1 MQILVTGGHGSVGR
15 DLVPLLSDQG
25 HRVVVLDPEPRSG
38 EAPLGGVRWV
48 RGAVG
53 EREARAEALRGCQ
66 AVVHLAWSFADDL
79 ATLLDRDLRPH
90 LELLQA
96 AREAGVRQFV
106 YASSAVV
113 YGKPARSPIDEEHP
127 LRVLEA
133 RKPGY
138 GVAKEFAE
146 KLTLLFDRSGGPPS
160 TVLRF
165 WWAFGRE
172 IGGRHL
178 RDLLRAAAAG
188 AALPVPAGCGGSF
201 LSMEDFGRA
210 VALVLR
216 EPASRGQVL
225 NLGSAY
231 VTWEEVARMALEVT
245 GSRGPVEVVPAAA
258 WKGAAFLADRWDLD
272 LGRARRLGF
281 TPARDASGVCA
292 ALRDAI
298 AATYRTMTP

>member
-15 DLVPLLSDQG
+15 ELIPLLSEQG

-38 EAPLGGVRWV
+38 EAPVAGARWV
-48 RGAVG
+48 RGTVG
-53 EREARAEALRGCQ
+53 EREARDKALRGCE
-66 AVVHLAWSFADDL
+66 AIIHLAWSFADDL
-79 ATLLDRDLRPH
+79 STLFDRDLRPH

-96 AREAGVRQFV
+96 ARAARVRQFV

-113 YGKPARSPIDEEHP
+113 YGKPARSPLDENQP

-133 RKPGY
+133 RKPSY
-138 GVAKEFAE
+138 GVAKEFGE
-146 KLTLLFDRSGGPPS
+146 KLTLVFDRSGGPPS

-165 WWAFGRE
+165 WWAFGRD

-188 AALPVPAGCGGSF
+188 APLAVPAGCGGTF

-210 VALVLR
+210 VALVLL

-245 GSRGPVEVVPAAA
+245 GSRAPIEIVPAEA
-258 WKGAAFLADRWDLD
+258 WTGAAFLSDRWDLD
-272 LGRARRLGF
+272 LGQVRRLGF
-281 TPARDASGVCA
+281 TPARDARGVRA

-298 AATYRTMTP
+298 AATYRTMTA